1 MIMMFENL
9 QDKVLDW
16 AESKGI
22 IDNSTPLKQLEKTQ
36 EELDETM
43 QALTKIEDLHSQDNL
58 PFVDVGNKQ
67 ALRDQYNEEVV
78 DGIGDM
84 LVTIIIL
91 AEVSGFDAVE
101 CLRVAYAEIKD
112 RKGEM
117 RDGLFVKEENL

>member
-1 MIMMFENL
+1 MMFENL

-16 AESKGI
+16 AENKGI

-36 EELDETM
+36 EELDET
-43 QALTKIEDLHSQDNL
+43 
-58 PFVDVGNKQ
+58 KQ
-67 ALRDQYNEEVV
+67 ALRNNENQDEVA

-91 AEVSGFDAVE
+91 AELANLDAVE
-101 CLRVAYAEIKD
+101 CLRLAYGEIKE